1 MNGGRNASMMQSPA
15 DMMKARTG
23 RLGVSFKGDLEPAK
37 RRLALWPFRPGVCLL
52 LRWKGPGGAS
62 GGWCEPRAQAPV
74 TAPLA

>member
-52 LRWKGPGGAS
+52 CAGKGRAVRAGLVRA
-62 GGWCEPRAQAPV
+62 PRASPRDCA
-74 TAPLA
+74 LA